1 MKTQALITMLL
12 TNLVVAGFTAYFFW
26 RVLTIAPPDS
36 VDEDEASFPRG
47 G

>member
-1 MKTQALITMLL
+1 MSTPAFVMMFVSNLLIIGVT
-12 TNLVVAGFTAYFFW
+12 GYYFW

-36 VDEDEASFPRG
+36 VDEDEANYPRG